1 MGGHFVQGHVDTV
14 AEILSTKEDGNALV
28 LRLRPRDRSVLR
40 YVVEKGY
47 VALDGASLTVT
58 AVAGGDGDG
67 DSGGGGDG
75 KGWFEIMLVAYT
87 QEKIVTAKKGKG
99 DEVNVEV
106 DMVGKYVEKNV
117 AAYFAAEGEKGRNG
131 WIQKIIEQTV
141 SKTAGGASG

>member
-1 MGGHFVQGHVDTV
+1 M
-14 AEILSTKEDGNALV
+14 LK
-28 LRLRPRDRSVLR
+28 

-58 AVAGGDGDG
+58 AVDDGDGDG
-67 DSGGGGDG
+67 GGC
-75 KGWFEIMLVAYT
+75 FEIMLVAYT

-117 AAYFAAEGEKGRNG
+117 AAYFAAEGEKGQNG
-131 WIQKIIEQTV
+131 WIQKIVEQTV
-141 SKTAGGASG
+141 SKTAGAASK